1 MRPGSKIESE
11 RDFFEFDRS
20 VLIGQ
25 VKDLQLI
32 IRRAVTEISM
42 VAAENVF
49 VKPLSAKLKR
59 KTRALDRMAE
69 RLDVLS
75 DVLARAKFPGVRR

>member
-11 RDFFEFDRS
+11 RDVFEFDRS

-25 VKDLQLI
+25 VKDVQLTV
-32 IRRAVTEISM
+32 RNALTEISM

-49 VKPLSAKLKR
+49 DKPLSG
-59 KTRALDRMAE
+59 KTQTKGARLDRMAR
-69 RLDVLS
+69 RLDDLGTG
-75 DVLARAKFPGVRR
+75 LARAKFPRVRK

>member
-11 RDFFEFDRS
+11 RDFFEFDRR

-25 VKDLQLI
+25 VKALQAT
-32 IRRAVTEISM
+32 IRNASKEISM

-49 VKPLSAKLKR
+49 DKPLSAKLKR
-59 KTRALDRMAE
+59 KARVLDRIA
-69 RLDVLS
+69 RKLDDMS
-75 DVLARAKFPGVRR
+75 KVLARAKFLRVRK